1 MYVSTRSQILILGMI
16 SLVTAATALA
26 SNPSAD
32 FKEHLLTDSDIS
44 NRCRASIAGNIAM
57 VPGPDGR
64 NITQCELTYITMRG
78 FAEEYQNTE
87 SHTLVEIERAAVECL
102 HNTTQENC
110 LAAGRS
116 VSKTGEAAHAN
127 LAEMAEKADQTLAS
141 FAKAAT
147 TGTLNAA
154 VAPAAQDATSN
165 SPGGPAEPSF
175 DNQGNIVTAGS
186 PPSPGLVTAS
196 TATGLITPSSRTD
209 VIAPTQSTPSGL
221 VPVVSA
227 DSNGSVKPSP
237 STSTITADSS
247 SSSPSVITATASP
260 WGL

>member
-1 MYVSTRSQILILGMI
+1 MYVSTRSQIFILGMI
-16 SLVTAATALA
+16 SVLTAATALA
-26 SNPSAD
+26 NPTTDLS
-32 FKEHLLTDSDIS
+32 EHLLTDSDIN

-78 FAEEYQNTE
+78 FANEYQSTE
-87 SHTLVEIERAAVECL
+87 SHTLVEIEKATVECL
-102 HNTTQENC
+102 HNTSQENC

-116 VSKTGEAAHAN
+116 VSMTGEAAHAN
-127 LAEMAEKADQTLAS
+127 LADMAEKVDQTLAK
-141 FAKAAT
+141 FANGSAAIP
-147 TGTLNAA
+147 NAA
-154 VAPAAQDATSN
+154 AASAAKDATSTA
-165 SPGGPAEPSF
+165 PVGPADPAF

-196 TATGLITPSSRTD
+196 TATGLITPSPRTD

-227 DSNGSVKPSP
+227 DSFGSVQPTPSP
-237 STSTITADSS
+237 STITTDPST
-247 SSSPSVITATASP
+247 SSPSVITATASP